1 MKTEMEINRKEDAPE
16 IVVASCVLH
25 NICLIAEDDIDE
37 FLEDGCDDDDDDD
50 GCGGDDEFPP
60 EAEGD
65 DKRNQIMRS
74 LP

>member
-1 MKTEMEINRKEDAPE
+1 MSD
-16 IVVASCVLH
+16 
-25 NICLIAEDDIDE
+25 AEDDIDE
-37 FLEDGCDDDDDDD
+37 FLEDGYDDDDDDDDDD

>member
-1 MKTEMEINRKEDAPE
+1 MNSWKMATMMMT
-16 IVVASCVLH
+16 
-25 NICLIAEDDIDE
+25 
-37 FLEDGCDDDDDDD
+37 

-60 EAEGD
+60 DAEGD

>member
-1 MKTEMEINRKEDAPE
+1 METNRIEDGPE

-25 NICLIAEDDIDE
+25 NICLIDEDDIDE
-37 FLEDGCDDDDDDD
+37 FLIDDEEDDDDDD
-50 GCGGDDEFPP
+50 GDVFPP

-65 DKRNQIMRS
+65 HKRNQIMRTD